1 MYNGKRWFC
10 LGLLTFVI
18 AVFGPCPRA
27 LPLSWIMTTQKEKE
41 KRRKKIFVCI
51 IYTHSN
57 IMHSTEYKYLIYD
70 VILHTSLNH
79 INHIVYVVIEYAQ
92 TFRYD
97 LYYSICITALECS
110 VNQHI
115 YISLSLSL
123 SQFCSAFRLF
133 AQCINR
139 WIKAIIST
147 LWDIETHCQ
156 CCMKQIVLLTHCF
169 AMAGIASTDSCSEKY
184 RINIKMLLLTVY
196 FWIFFFALAIHY
208 SQEIS
213 LNYNGKSADKWSIR

>member
-27 LPLSWIMTTQKEKE
+27 PPLSWIMTTQKEKE

-115 YISLSLSL
+115 YLSLCLSLSVL
-123 SQFCSAFRLF
+123 FRISFVCSMYQSLDQGDNIDSMRHRDTLPMLYETDCSAYSLL
-133 AQCINR
+133 CYG
-139 WIKAIIST
+139 W
-147 LWDIETHCQ
+147 HC
-156 CCMKQIVLLTHCF
+156 
-169 AMAGIASTDSCSEKY
+169 KY
-184 RINIKMLLLTVY
+184 RFM
-196 FWIFFFALAIHY
+196 
-208 SQEIS
+208 
-213 LNYNGKSADKWSIR
+213 